1 MADREGLIS
10 DPAPNL
16 EGENISRTIVVTGAA
31 SGIGRAT
38 AEILEAQGNRVIH
51 VDLKEGDIT
60 GDLGNRASIAEVVTE
75 IEEIS
80 GGVIDGLVA
89 NAGVSIP
96 SPLSLKINY
105 FGTVALIEALL
116 PLLAKSSEAP
126 RVSVTSSAATLQLPC
141 RVMTPSWLT
150 SCSRAMKRVL
160 LPTVR
165 R

>member
-10 DPAPNL
+10 DPAPKL

-31 SGIGRAT
+31 SVIGRAT

-126 RVSVTSSAATLQLPC
+126 RVSVTSSAATLQLLC